1 MLGSGNLSGRE
12 TQGAENGGPPGSVPS
27 QPSPCAS
34 TSSDL
39 VLGTLD
45 GCRAPPERWGHTV
58 PTCGSEKGR
67 QTNLQPG

>member
-12 TQGAENGGPPGSVPS
+12 MQGAENGGPPGSVPS

-34 TSSDL
+34 ASSDL

-45 GCRAPPERWGHTV
+45 GCRAPPG
-58 PTCGSEKGR
+58 
-67 QTNLQPG
+67 